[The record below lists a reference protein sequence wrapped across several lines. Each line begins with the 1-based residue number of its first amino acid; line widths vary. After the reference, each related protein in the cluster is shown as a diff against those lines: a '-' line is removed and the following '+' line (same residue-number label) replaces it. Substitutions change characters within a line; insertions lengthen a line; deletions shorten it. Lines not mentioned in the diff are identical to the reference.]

1 MISWISLCNISVY
14 VAGAVFSVPHELAR
28 LFIAEEE
35 VVAVISR
42 SVQYST
48 VQYSTVQYSDLQA
61 AARPRLCHGQ
71 LPGVLARPLQRAPT
85 PGSQGGGEHHGLVA
99 GRAVR
104 GSDGGGGG

>member
-1 MISWISLCNISVY
+1 MQYLRLRCRRGVQRPTR
-14 VAGAVFSVPHELAR
+14 AGPALHRGGGGGGGHIQVSTVK
-28 LFIAEEE
+28 
-35 VVAVISR
+35 
-42 SVQYST
+42 YST